1 MEELIKE
8 LERIDEILSRESDN
22 LSEWDDEDG
31 PLVGHILD
39 AVDYMDAASNSIYK
53 AIRIAKGEVVE
64 EDFYEDLDDEWDED
78 WCEYLEENR
87 VEVIMEALQKIMNER
102 GSSSNMTDIMGD
114 ALRQIGLD
122 LDDPEAIDGFMEIME
137 PYWIE
142 RQNREKELDEQQ
154 IEVFREAGATDVQL
168 AWRMVKNI
176 PLSKKQ
182 SKKLDKIQEEIKD
195 LHAEMLVLGA
205 LAATLNEARK
215 KIME

>member
-1 MEELIKE
+1 MNGM
-8 LERIDEILSRESDN
+8 RT
-22 LSEWDDEDG
+22 G
-31 PLVGHILD
+31 VG
-39 AVDYMDAASNSIYK
+39 YS
-53 AIRIAKGEVVE
+53 
-64 EDFYEDLDDEWDED
+64 
-78 WCEYLEENR
+78 EENR
-87 VEVIMEALQKIMNER
+87 VEVIMEALQKIMKER

-122 LDDPEAIDGFMEIME
+122 LDDPEAIDRFMGIME

-142 RQNREKELDEQQ
+142 CQNREKELDEQQ

-195 LHAEMLVLGA
+195 LHAELLVLGT
-205 LAATLNEARK
+205 LAATLNEAKRK
-215 KIME
+215 ITE